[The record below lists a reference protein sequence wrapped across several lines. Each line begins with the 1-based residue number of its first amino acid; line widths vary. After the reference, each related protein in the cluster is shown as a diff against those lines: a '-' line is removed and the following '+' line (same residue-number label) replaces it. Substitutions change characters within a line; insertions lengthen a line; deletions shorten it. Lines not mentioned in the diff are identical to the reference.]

1 MIERSSIAL
10 RMNSRRCCLAAVI
23 VLGMASFRSASA
35 AEPPP
40 IPKAITMPYA
50 GPIPVSSSKDL
61 SPAGSDILQ
70 TGCSTC
76 GSAHLGGP
84 ISDMGCASCG
94 GNCVPGHE
102 PCACCTAD
110 SCVGRFFCGL
120 HDCICC
126 PDPCYEPHW
135 VAAADAAFFVD
146 AARPVT
152 QTRLRWDTL
161 FSIPNPDRAEYFMA
175 RENVK
180 QLEPSGP
187 CTRHGV
193 GKGPNCIASQIDV
206 EDFSLYNEVA
216 SGNFS
221 AFVEVP
227 YREVDPTTSPISAA
241 LGLDPCCHQSG
252 FADMNL
258 GTKSLLLDCE
268 LAQVA
273 FQFKTFIPIGNFTA
287 GLGTGHVSLEPSLLY
302 SLKLGPDTYW
312 QGQFAYWISIGGDA
326 LYQGNIFHY
335 HSSLNHVLWRPI
347 PDVQLI
353 GTAELNEWSVIGGN
367 FTETQFFDPATRR
380 PFAVSATST
389 MVSMGPGLRLVI
401 CDKIDFGVGTAFS
414 LTGPRW
420 AEEQVRAEFRWR
432 F

>member
-23 VLGMASFRSASA
+23 VLGMASFRVASA

-40 IPKAITMPYA
+40 IPKAITMPHA
-50 GPIPVSSSKDL
+50 DPIPVSSSIDL

-76 GSAHLGGP
+76 GSGHLGGP
-84 ISDMGCASCG
+84 VSDMGCASCG

-110 SCVGRFFCGL
+110 SFVGRFFCGL

-152 QTRLRWDTL
+152 QMRLRWDNQ
-161 FSIPNPDRAEYFMA
+161 FNIPNPDRAEFIMA
-175 RENVK
+175 RENVN

-193 GKGPNCIASQIDV
+193 GKGPNCIASRIDV
-206 EDFSLYNEVA
+206 EDLSLYNEVA

-227 YREVDPTTSPISAA
+227 YREVDPTTAPISAA
-241 LGLDPCCHQSG
+241 LGRDPCCNHSG
-252 FADMNL
+252 FADMNV

-273 FQFKTFIPIGNFTA
+273 FQFKTFIPVGNFTT
-287 GLGTGHVSLEPSLLY
+287 GLGTGHVSLEP
-302 SLKLGPDTYW
+302 
-312 QGQFAYWISIGGDA
+312 
-326 LYQGNIFHY
+326 
-335 HSSLNHVLWRPI
+335 
-347 PDVQLI
+347 
-353 GTAELNEWSVIGGN
+353 
-367 FTETQFFDPATRR
+367 
-380 PFAVSATST
+380 
-389 MVSMGPGLRLVI
+389 
-401 CDKIDFGVGTAFS
+401 
-414 LTGPRW
+414 
-420 AEEQVRAEFRWR
+420 
-432 F
+432 